1 MVSGLVLVQA
11 GSGGLSIGG
20 TTSLQ
25 DNVEHL
31 GQKQ

>member
-20 TTSLQ
+20 TASLQ
-25 DNVEHL
+25 DNLEHL
-31 GQKQ
+31 EQQQ